1 MVKRHCYEMCGLW
14 NFDIFMSP
22 FLNIFL
28 CNMGYQQFWK
38 RLLEHLFL
46 ECIITS
52 AFIFLSLSV
61 SLFNILRVYFVDIL
75 LINYS
80 SLSSYMRL
88 PICIFF
94 FFVSATTPVL
104 FSFLIPA
111 ILSVCSFVLLKICIL
126 CCYNC
131 SVMTHY

>member
-1 MVKRHCYEMCGLW
+1 MLW
-14 NFDIFMSP
+14 NVWSMEIRLIYVT
-22 FLNIFL
+22 FLKYFPLQYGISTVLKTSFRAL
-28 CNMGYQQFWK
+28 VFGVHYYICF
-38 RLLEHLFL
+38 HLYL
-46 ECIITS
+46 S
-52 AFIFLSLSV
+52 LSLSV
-61 SLFNILRVYFVDIL
+61 LLFNILRVYFVDIL